1 MRQGHLRRALLTLAS
16 LAGFIGCGGDGA
28 PTSPPG
34 ATGVAWAAVSAGF
47 EHTCGLTTA
56 GAAYCWGY
64 NVYGQLGVGTTTGPE
79 SCPTANPDVTVYCS
93 LAPAPVA
100 GGIAFAA
107 VSAGAEHSCGVT
119 AAGAAYCW
127 GYNYDGKLGDGTTT
141 QRLTPVRVA
150 SDVRFAT
157 VGAGNTHSC
166 GVTDAG
172 VMYCWGFNGVGE
184 VGDGTTTKHLT
195 PVLAAGGLNFAAVG
209 LSAAHNCGVTAAGAA
224 YCWGSNSEGELGDG
238 TTTQRLT
245 PVLVASNVRFAALAR
260 GIANGHTC
268 GVTAAGAAYCWGSN
282 RTGQLGDGTT
292 TQRLTPVPVAS
303 SVRFTA
309 VSAGSFHTCGLTAAG
324 AAYCWGGN
332 GAGQLGDGTGTD
344 SFVPVPSPAGRTPP
358 SEQTSRHGP
367 SHVRVTHN
375 AHGGGPCIPERQHSS
390 PLFA

>member
-1 MRQGHLRRALLTLAS
+1 MRCGRDVSLRPGAGPRGRYRSGGSVCGARAGPRCAPANGRPGGVATRAGGEPPPYAAESSPAEGTMRQGHLRRALLTLAS

-34 ATGVAWAAVSAGF
+34 ATGVAWAAVSAGV
-47 EHTCGLTTA
+47 EHT
-56 GAAYCWGY
+56 
-64 NVYGQLGVGTTTGPE
+64 
-79 SCPTANPDVTVYCS
+79 
-93 LAPAPVA
+93 
-100 GGIAFAA
+100 
-107 VSAGAEHSCGVT
+107 CGVT

-209 LSAAHNCGVTAAGAA
+209 LSAAHNCAVTAAGAA

-292 TQRLTPVPVAS
+292 TQR
-303 SVRFTA
+303 
-309 VSAGSFHTCGLTAAG
+309 
-324 AAYCWGGN
+324 
-332 GAGQLGDGTGTD
+332 
-344 SFVPVPSPAGRTPP
+344 
-358 SEQTSRHGP
+358 
-367 SHVRVTHN
+367 
-375 AHGGGPCIPERQHSS
+375 
-390 PLFA
+390 

>member
-1 MRQGHLRRALLTLAS
+1 AGPRCAPANGRPGGVATRAGGEPPAHAAESSHAQGTMRQGHLRRALLTLAA
-16 LAGFIGCGGDGA
+16 LAGVIGCGGDGT

-34 ATGVAWAAVSAGF
+34 ATGLAWAAVSAGF

-56 GAAYCWGY
+56 GVAYCWGQGYAGKLGDGSTSDRSSPVLVAGGVRFVSLSAGGHHTCAVTAAGAAYCRGY

-127 GYNYDGKLGDGTTT
+127 G
-141 QRLTPVRVA
+141 
-150 SDVRFAT
+150 
-157 VGAGNTHSC
+157 
-166 GVTDAG
+166 
-172 VMYCWGFNGVGE
+172 
-184 VGDGTTTKHLT
+184 
-195 PVLAAGGLNFAAVG
+195 
-209 LSAAHNCGVTAAGAA
+209 
-224 YCWGSNSEGELGDG
+224 
-238 TTTQRLT
+238 
-245 PVLVASNVRFAALAR
+245 
-260 GIANGHTC
+260 
-268 GVTAAGAAYCWGSN
+268 SN
-282 RTGQLGDGTT
+282 RAGQLGDGTT

-324 AAYCWGGN
+324 DAYCWGGN

-344 SFVPVPSPAGRTPP
+344 SFVPVP
-358 SEQTSRHGP
+358 
-367 SHVRVTHN
+367 VRV
-375 AHGGGPCIPERQHSS
+375 ADLP
-390 PLFA
+390 

>member
-1 MRQGHLRRALLTLAS
+1 MRCGRDVSLRPGTGPRGRYGSSGSVRGTRAGPRCTPADGRPGGVATRARGGAPAHAAESSPAEGTMRQGHLRRALLTLAA
-16 LAGFIGCGGDGA
+16 LAGVIGCGGDGA

-34 ATGVAWAAVSAGF
+34 ATGLAWAAVSAGF
-47 EHTCGLTTA
+47 EHTCGLTTAGVAYCWGQGYAGKLGDGSTSDRSSPVLVAGGVRFVSLSAGGHHTCAVTAA

-93 LAPAPVA
+93 MAPAPVA

-157 VGAGNTHSC
+157 VGAGNTHS
-166 GVTDAG
+166 
-172 VMYCWGFNGVGE
+172 
-184 VGDGTTTKHLT
+184 
-195 PVLAAGGLNFAAVG
+195 
-209 LSAAHNCGVTAAGAA
+209 
-224 YCWGSNSEGELGDG
+224 
-238 TTTQRLT
+238 
-245 PVLVASNVRFAALAR
+245 
-260 GIANGHTC
+260 C

-344 SFVPVPSPAGRTPP
+344 SFVPVP
-358 SEQTSRHGP
+358 
-367 SHVRVTHN
+367 VRV
-375 AHGGGPCIPERQHSS
+375 ADLP
-390 PLFA
+390 